1 MVSCLYSPK
10 ENTMLSEKINADI
23 KDAMIKKEKERLQAL
38 RYLKAMLIENN
49 TSKAPI
55 DEMDVLIKHVKKL
68 KDSLVN
74 FPEGNEI
81 RKNTEVEIECLSPYM
96 PKALSETEVVK
107 IIEDIMSNNPGAN
120 QGIIMKEL
128 TPKIKGQ
135 FDGKRAS
142 ELVKEKLN

>member
-1 MVSCLYSPK
+1 
-10 ENTMLSEKINADI
+10 MLSEKINADI

-49 TSKAPI
+49 TSKTPI

-81 RKNTEVEIECLSPYM
+81 RKNTEVEIECLAPYM
-96 PKALSETEVVK
+96 PKALSESEVIGINNNPNPIPRTINIQKKASLLVSGVK
-107 IIEDIMSNNPGAN
+107 I
-120 QGIIMKEL
+120 L
-128 TPKIKGQ
+128 
-135 FDGKRAS
+135 
-142 ELVKEKLN
+142 